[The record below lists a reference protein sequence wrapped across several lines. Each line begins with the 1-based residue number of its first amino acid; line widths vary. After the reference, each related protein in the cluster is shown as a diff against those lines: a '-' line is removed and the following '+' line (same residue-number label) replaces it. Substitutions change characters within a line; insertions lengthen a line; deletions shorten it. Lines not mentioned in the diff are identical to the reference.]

1 VTPNWVLIGAARW
14 DLLARQVSQTQVG
27 VGYIDDCLILAGN
40 YITDYAYSGSLTVN
54 HSFML
59 QLSLR
64 TLGGTTTNQG
74 ASALTS
80 GVPGVGTH

>member
-1 VTPNWVLIGAARW
+1 L
-14 DLLARQVSQTQVG
+14 S
-27 VGYIDDCLILAGN
+27 
-40 YITDYAYSGSLTVN
+40 VN